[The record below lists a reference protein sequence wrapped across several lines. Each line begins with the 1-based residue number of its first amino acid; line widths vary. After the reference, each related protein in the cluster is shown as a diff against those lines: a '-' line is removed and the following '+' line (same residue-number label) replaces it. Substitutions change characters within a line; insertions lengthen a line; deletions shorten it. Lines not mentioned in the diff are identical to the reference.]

1 MFNPYGHEDPKWTTY
16 SFRPKDR
23 DATWPWISI
32 VPSSLRA
39 LDSMDTMLNNIPYVV
54 IKEYFFKNTAST
66 MINFVSKILEY
77 AKEAKESPSDESAA
91 NAKPD
96 PNKIDNSPEKDSKG
110 KEDSNSKGNSLMDKI
125 KNAFAK
131 VPLKM
136 QVVDIPYILYCGLRK
151 KLYGNTYIFP
161 YLVSEDGS
169 SVINQANNTS
179 EWGGEGGSITKMIKG
194 AISDVAEAV
203 GGVALGLSGS
213 NGAVAKLFP
222 APTWSGTGDDKIS
235 FQFDLMLIN
244 DNIITSRNNYMCV
257 NSIIHNNRSMQKA
270 ILAFPGALYEL
281 WLPTGQRHLMC
292 TCDLKLYPLGLNRK
306 VPKGFF
312 EEGRRSGALFSIGSI
327 PDKAEVSRSDFQ
339 KHNDEIEVIPDGY
352 KLSCT
357 FQSCLANNLNTSIFQ
372 YYVKMTGYENHS
384 DDNSSNRP
392 GGTSNDDAIS
402 KLEQA
407 VKPYV

>member
-1 MFNPYGHEDPKWTTY
+1 MFNTYGHEDPKWTTY

-23 DATWPWISI
+23 DATWPCISI

-161 YLVSEDGS
+161 YIAPTGT
-169 SVINQANNTS
+169 VINSASNEQ
-179 EWGGEGGSITKMIKG
+179 EWPAPGEGGGGLMDALKG
-194 AISDVAEAV
+194 FINKATDFV
-203 GGVALGLSGS
+203 GGLALGAAGS
-213 NGAVAKLFP
+213 QGKPANLFP
-222 APTWSGTGDDKIS
+222 APSWAGPSGEKAS
-235 FQFDLMLIN
+235 FQFDLILIN
-244 DNIITSRNNYMCV
+244 DNVVKARNNYMCA
-257 NSIIHNNRSMQKA
+257 NTIIHNNRSIQKA
-270 ILAFPGALYEL
+270 ILNFPGALYEV

-292 TCDLKLYPLGLNRK
+292 TGDFKLSPIGLNRMT
-306 VPKGFF
+306 PNDFF
-312 EEGRRSGALFSIGSI
+312 RGGYEGANLRIGVDRGDVANI
-327 PDKAEVSRSDFQ
+327 QNPEGLGHRENGEVLPDA
-339 KHNDEIEVIPDGY
+339 Y
-352 KLSCT
+352 KLAIT
-357 FQSCLANNLNTSIFQ
+357 FKSCLANNMNT
-372 YYVKMTGYENHS
+372 
-384 DDNSSNRP
+384 
-392 GGTSNDDAIS
+392 
-402 KLEQA
+402 A
-407 VKPYV
+407 VF